1 MSGNALRPLACV
13 ALLALTAMAGCWMP
27 GYRPGGPQAT
37 RDLYT
42 FESTTDFPQS
52 IQLIDTASGEVIWS
66 VNVPIGQQVVIRF
79 YDDHD
84 PRNEERPALMR
95 WEMMNR
101 GTRWGELD
109 NAMPVP
115 TYDRRL
121 LEVYYR
127 DGDVAPGLETRA
139 GG

>member
-1 MSGNALRPLACV
+1 
-13 ALLALTAMAGCWMP
+13 
-27 GYRPGGPQAT
+27 
-37 RDLYT
+37 
-42 FESTTDFPQS
+42 
-52 IQLIDTASGEVIWS
+52 
-66 VNVPIGQQVVIRF
+66 VPIGQQVVIRF